1 MMNRIW
7 LLFLFYCCTFSAFAQ
22 EGLLQSG
29 PMVGHAEMMEANL
42 WVQTT
47 EAANVHFTFWQKE
60 DKANTL
66 QSTDTVRTQKKDAFA
81 VQLVATPLV
90 PGTTY
95 NYQLHINGQ
104 TIAFD
109 YPTTFQSQP
118 LWQYRTDPPNFTLAM
133 GSCTYINEPAF
144 DRPGNPYGG
153 DYQIFTHI
161 DSHNPDLMLWLGDNT
176 YMRPADWYSET
187 GILHRYTHTRST
199 PEMQPLLA
207 STHNYAI
214 WDDHEFGP
222 NDSDRSYYLK
232 DKTLRAFDLFWANPT
247 VGIPQMEGGITTQ
260 FQWGDIDFFLLD
272 NRYFRSPNNCKKCEP
287 ELLTKTQI
295 DWLIEA
301 LVNSRAPFKMIAI
314 GGQVLNSAPVYEN
327 YANHHAKERAYLL
340 RRIEEEGIQNVVF
353 LTGDRHHT
361 EMSQLKNGAGHML
374 YDITISPL
382 TSGAA
387 TSNVDEG
394 NTNRIANTIVTER
407 NFGLLEFS
415 GKRGERQ
422 MKISV
427 YNAENELLWE
437 SVLQSEKRKQ

>member
-1 MMNRIW
+1 MIFRFWI
-7 LLFLFYCCTFSAFAQ
+7 FLSCCCFTTTTFAQ
-22 EGLLQSG
+22 KELLQSG
-29 PMVGHAEMMEANL
+29 PMVGHADMMEARL

-47 EAANVHFTFWQKE
+47 EAAQVYFEFWADDEGMETPQ
-60 DKANTL
+60 
-66 QSTDTVRTQKKDAFA
+66 RTPMMQTTAADAFA
-81 VQLVATPLV
+81 VEVVAAPLL
-90 PGTTY
+90 PGKTY
-95 NYQLHINGQ
+95 TYQLFINNES
-104 TIAFD
+104 IPFN
-109 YPTTFQSQP
+109 YPTTFQSQV
-118 LWQYRTDPPNFTLAM
+118 LWQYRTDPPDFTVAM

-144 DRPGNPYGG
+144 DRPGKPYGG

-161 DSHNPDLMLWLGDNT
+161 HEHDPDLMLWLGDNT
-176 YMRPADWYSET
+176 YFRPADWYSET

-199 PEMQPLLA
+199 EEMQPLLA

-247 VGIPQMEGGITTQ
+247 TGIPQMEGGITSQ

-272 NRYFRSPNNCKKCEP
+272 NRYFKSPNNCKTCEP
-287 ELLTKTQI
+287 ELLTRTQI

-301 LVNSRAPFKMIAI
+301 MVNSRAPFKMVAV
-314 GGQVLNSAPVYEN
+314 GGQVLSNAPVYEN
-327 YANHHAKERAYLL
+327 YIHHHQEERAYLL

-361 EMSQLKNGAGHML
+361 EMSQMKNGVGNML

-387 TSNVDEG
+387 TSNVNEG
-394 NTNRIANTIVTER
+394 NTNRMDNTIVTER
-407 NFGLLEFS
+407 NFGLLEFT
-415 GKRGERQ
+415 GKRGERI

-427 YNAENELLWE
+427 YNANNELLWDKT
-437 SVLQSEKRKQ
+437 LKSEERK